1 VSLNGHLARVMYGAR
16 QAGIAR
22 SISLIGGVNDT
33 SRNL

>member
-1 VSLNGHLARVMYGAR
+1 MSLNGHLARGIVCAR